1 MKQIRYFVQIHTYFL
16 LGAVFRVNFAD
27 AVYLYQNFTTLYV
40 KSAQNSE
47 SRDISR
53 QSNECKYGRHLPRRD
68 NASSLL
74 FT

>member
-1 MKQIRYFVQIHTYFL
+1 MKQIRYFVQIHA
-16 LGAVFRVNFAD
+16 GAVFRVNFAD

-53 QSNECKYGRHLPRRD
+53 
-68 NASSLL
+68 
-74 FT
+74 

>member
-1 MKQIRYFVQIHTYFL
+1 MNSEFSKNETNKIIIIIIIIIIRYFVQIHTYFL

-53 QSNECKYGRHLPRRD
+53 
-68 NASSLL
+68 
-74 FT
+74 